1 MDKSGAYSIHD
12 KADTFANIFDIF
24 FSNPALNSSKE
35 STVTLARTVNKK
47 TLKSSKVILNNSAL
61 KSSKE
66 IIKQG
71 YSVQPTNGSPLLGTT
86 FFVSIHMY
94 VYPHSGS
101 RKQQCPSTYEYSRYL
116 N

>member
-47 TLKSSKVILNNSAL
+47 TLKSSNVIPYNSAL
-61 KSSKE
+61 RVQKKLSSKGTLFSLRTALRCWE
-66 IIKQG
+66 QHSLFRYICT
-71 YSVQPTNGSPLLGTT
+71 YTPTRAHVSSSAPLRMN
-86 FFVSIHMY
+86 IH
-94 VYPHSGS
+94 GI
-101 RKQQCPSTYEYSRYL
+101 
-116 N
+116 